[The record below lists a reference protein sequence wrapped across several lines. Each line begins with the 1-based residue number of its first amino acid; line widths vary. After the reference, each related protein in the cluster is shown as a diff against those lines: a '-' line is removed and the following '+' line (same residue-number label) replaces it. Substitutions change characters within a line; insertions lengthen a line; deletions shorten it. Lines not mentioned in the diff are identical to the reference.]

1 VITHI
6 LYDYTCCMPDFVPC
20 DYLGQYFV
28 YLNYWFMSNI

>member
-1 VITHI
+1 
-6 LYDYTCCMPDFVPC
+6 MPDFVPC